1 MDIGILICRCHD
13 SAIKLFCLAS
23 LACSLDG
30 KTNGSKKIISR
41 PNPPKQCTQSA
52 LNTNAMGVYFGHR
65 FNANKK
71 GRHPDFSLHSLV
83 SILITRCIG
92 HWQLFFKSVQKDCM
106 HYYSLLKNN
115 HSWKETRDIIILR
128 NVFLEL
134 AINHCNDR

>member
-1 MDIGILICRCHD
+1 MALLAGIFRNLGGQPFLFFKLPPTASCVSAEYRGKCHD

-71 GRHPDFSLHSLV
+71 GRHPDFSLHSLERLHAL
-83 SILITRCIG
+83 ILPA
-92 HWQLFFKSVQKDCM
+92 K
-106 HYYSLLKNN
+106 
-115 HSWKETRDIIILR
+115 KES
-128 NVFLEL
+128 FLER
-134 AINHCNDR
+134 NS